1 MSRIEITT
9 LLTTLCLAGCGGAS
23 DAPLEPEETVTGLEG
38 EPSDTSG
45 SSSTTSD
52 SDEAFYDC
60 EESDFE
66 VILPLTGPGVG
77 PDGQLLELEQDRY
90 VLHTTQMVARPEA
103 SQEALALSIA
113 VIGALNEIPGFVAV
127 SASRSEACGYLR
139 TLGIWESEQAMYQL
153 LATPEHVVAM
163 ERTLELSFTGK
174 TTHWEATAEETR
186 AFDWETT
193 RRKLA
198 EVEPSPVYQ

>member
-23 DAPLEPEETVTGLEG
+23 DAPLEPEPEAIATSSEG
-38 EPSDTSG
+38 GQSDTSA
-45 SSSTTSD
+45 STTSD
-52 SDEAFYDC
+52 DEALYDC
-60 EESDFE
+60 DEADFE
-66 VILPLTGPGVG
+66 VILPLNGPGVG
-77 PDGQLLELEQDRY
+77 PDGQLLALEHDRY

-113 VIGALNEIPGFVAV
+113 VIGTLNEIPGFVAV
-127 SASRSEACGYLR
+127 AASRSEACGYLR

-153 LATPEHVVAM
+153 LATPEHTTAM
-163 ERTLELSFTGK
+163 ARTLELSFTGK

-198 EVEPSPVYQ
+198 EVDPSPVYQ